1 MTNDLSPGEKLEKLI
16 LTFYTNRSKFA
27 AVAKIRTQTIYELCS
42 NARGLTEKLASAM
55 APHLNTTAEE
65 LMKLEYPS
73 SKR

>member
-1 MTNDLSPGEKLEKLI
+1 MTTDLSPGEKLEKLI

-42 NARGLTEKLASAM
+42 NARAITEKLASAM

-65 LMKLEYPS
+65 LMKFEY
-73 SKR
+73 KTCKK